1 MKEFRINGITYYVYE
16 ATAIAECDNGD
27 ESKRQDVLL
36 VIDTNGI
43 EVDQRVVYGHDMPEA
58 EDDFNDIC
66 EDAFAWEIA
75 DDDVRCPELGDG
87 NRPWERYVW
96 SVE

>member
-1 MKEFRINGITYYVYE
+1 MKKFKTNGISYYVFD
-16 ATAIAECDNGD
+16 ATAIAACDNENED
-27 ESKRQDVLL
+27 ARQDVLL
-36 VIDTNGI
+36 VVSTNGT
-43 EVDQRVVYGHDMPEA
+43 ETDQRVVFGHDMPET